1 MKNHLKVEGYS
12 NLVRDDHNGAI
23 INTDFSE
30 YQKYIAMREAK
41 TKEKEQVK
49 TIEEEIDQLKSDI
62 NEIKF
67 LLRSLVE

>member
-12 NLVRDDHNGAI
+12 NLVRDDQNGAI

-41 TKEKEQVK
+41 SKEKEQVK
-49 TIEEEIDQLKSDI
+49 TIEEELDQLKSDI
-62 NEIKF
+62 NEIKD
-67 LLRSLVE
+67 LLRGMMQ